1 MCWVAGGDG
10 GMQPSSCPNRGESR
24 PMNDANKSLV
34 LQNYFRDDP
43 NENLSC
49 VDNSANLENMLD
61 VCYKAS
67 GNRWT
72 NFLAVDFYK
81 VCHLFMQLWWLVSVL
96 FCQNWLYEIHMLPYG
111 NLLVGEDYWMK
122 PHKLIF
128 HSCGSRKN
136 VLCSTFVDPSVV
148 N

>member
-1 MCWVAGGDG
+1 MLTLFQFLKVEYFDVNDLYSYLPEQICWVSGGDG
-10 GMQPSSCPNRGESR
+10 GMQPGSCPNRGESR

-81 VCHLFMQLWWLVSVL
+81 VCHL
-96 FCQNWLYEIHMLPYG
+96 
-111 NLLVGEDYWMK
+111 
-122 PHKLIF
+122 
-128 HSCGSRKN
+128 
-136 VLCSTFVDPSVV
+136 LCSCSSRFQCCSVKIGFRKSTCCHTEMYW
-148 N
+148 

>member
-1 MCWVAGGDG
+1 MVEDFDANDRTCYLSEQMCWVSGGDG
-10 GMQPSSCPNRGESR
+10 GMQPNSCPNRGESR

-81 VCHLFMQLWWLVSVL
+81 VCCLFMQLW
-96 FCQNWLYEIHMLPYG
+96 
-111 NLLVGEDYWMK
+111 
-122 PHKLIF
+122 
-128 HSCGSRKN
+128 
-136 VLCSTFVDPSVV
+136 
-148 N
+148 